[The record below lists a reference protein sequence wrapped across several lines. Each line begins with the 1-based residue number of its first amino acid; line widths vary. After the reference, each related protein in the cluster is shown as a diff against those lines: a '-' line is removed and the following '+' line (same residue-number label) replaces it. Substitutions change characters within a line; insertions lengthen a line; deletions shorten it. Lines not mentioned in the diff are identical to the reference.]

1 MWRITYL
8 SGILSASLRIVI
20 ADKIN
25 AMLVISYPG
34 ETALTFVIT
43 FLLGA
48 FVCLSVG
55 SANFSVHPRALNVT
69 EKCVCFCVSH
79 FGFSWLIKPNENRAG
94 YYKHYIYLIWISFI
108 KYTFLNVFYTYYTCI
123 TNILVLQILSYI
135 LLEVNYG

>member
-25 AMLVISYPG
+25 VMLVISYPG
-34 ETALTFVIT
+34 ETPLTFVIT

-48 FVCLSVG
+48 FVCSSVG
-55 SANFSVHPRALNVT
+55 SANFSVHPRALSVM

-79 FGFSWLIKPNENRAG
+79 LGFSWLIKPNENRAG
-94 YYKHYIYLIWISFI
+94 YYKHYIYLI
-108 KYTFLNVFYTYYTCI
+108 
-123 TNILVLQILSYI
+123 
-135 LLEVNYG
+135 